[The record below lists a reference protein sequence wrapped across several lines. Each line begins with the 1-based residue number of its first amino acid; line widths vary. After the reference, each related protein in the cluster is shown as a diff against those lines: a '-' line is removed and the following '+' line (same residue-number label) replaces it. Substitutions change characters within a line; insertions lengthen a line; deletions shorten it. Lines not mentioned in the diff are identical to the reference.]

1 MFEIKVLLRHPSA
14 LIPRTADNKGGSIVY
29 DLLILMFN
37 VLDDI
42 DLENLDDLDEGGGVD
57 DLVRLGPLHH
67 NLGAGHQ
74 RLAVHRGQAKPGQGD
89 GWSESLIRKIKCFT
103 FFTGDLFHPVCGDK
117 SIHVNPLLH
126 GGLLCPS
133 INHVWSLHK
142 VKMTLKL
149 CYLPDLTCL

>member
-1 MFEIKVLLRHPSA
+1 
-14 LIPRTADNKGGSIVY
+14 
-29 DLLILMFN
+29 MFN
-37 VLDDI
+37 VIDDI
-42 DLENLDDLDEGGGVD
+42 DLDNLDDLDEGGGVD

-67 NLGAGHQ
+67 HLGAGHQ
-74 RLAVHRGQAKPGQGD
+74 RLAVHRGQAQPGQGD
-89 GWSESLIRKIKCFT
+89 GWIELLIRKIKCFIV
-103 FFTGDLFHPVCGDK
+103 FTGDLFHPVCGDQ

-149 CYLPDLTCL
+149 CYKTDLTCL

>member
-1 MFEIKVLLRHPSA
+1 MSRPKTECLKSRYFSVTRPLSYRARRTTKVA
-14 LIPRTADNKGGSIVY
+14 AY

-37 VLDDI
+37 VLDVL
-42 DLENLDDLDEGGGVD
+42 DLDNLDDLDEGGGVD

-89 GWSESLIRKIKCFT
+89 GWSESLIRKIKCFIL
-103 FFTGDLFHPVCGDK
+103 FTGDLFHPVCGDK

-133 INHVWSLHK
+133 INNVWSLH
-142 VKMTLKL
+142 
-149 CYLPDLTCL
+149 

>member
-1 MFEIKVLLRHPSA
+1 
-14 LIPRTADNKGGSIVY
+14 
-29 DLLILMFN
+29 MFN
-37 VLDDI
+37 VLDVL
-42 DLENLDDLDEGGGVD
+42 DLDNLDDLDEGGGVD
-57 DLVRLGPLHH
+57 DLVRLGSLHH

-89 GWSESLIRKIKCFT
+89 GWIESLIRKIKCFIY
-103 FFTGDLFHPVCGDK
+103 FLTGDLFHPVCGDK

-149 CYLPDLTCL
+149 YYLRD